1 MQYEVAAEERCKS
14 GGKVAASCARM
25 LRSSLKT
32 ISIALTLQTT
42 LPAQGAERVSPPDD
56 SALVRQTIL
65 RSRQTGSWV
74 IVIDKSERLL
84 TVYHSGQIDT
94 SLAAEFGRGR
104 RLGDK
109 ERAGDWKT
117 PEGEFRVCRR
127 NRNSQFYRALLL
139 NYPLFEDAERG
150 LNAGII
156 TRAQYDRIVS
166 AHQTGS
172 VPDQYTGLGGLI
184 EIHGFGGVGWD
195 WTRGC
200 IAVSDVGMD
209 YLLDRIQIGTKVI
222 ITD

>member
-1 MQYEVAAEERCKS
+1 MQYEVTGAERWKFN
-14 GGKVAASCARM
+14 GTVAASCARM
-25 LRSSLKT
+25 LRSSLSVV
-32 ISIALTLQTT
+32 SIALTLQTT
-42 LPAQGAERVSPPDD
+42 LPAQAAETVSPPDD
-56 SALVRQTIL
+56 SVIVRQAIL
-65 RSRQTGSWV
+65 RSQQTGSWM

-84 TVYHSGQIDT
+84 TVYHLGEIDT

-109 ERAGDWKT
+109 ERSGDWKT

-127 NRNSQFYRALLL
+127 NLNSQFYRALLL

-156 TRAQYDRIVS
+156 SRAQYDRIVQ

-200 IAVSDVGMD
+200 IAVSDAGMD
-209 YLLDRIQIGTKVI
+209 YLLERIQIGTKVI

>member
-1 MQYEVAAEERCKS
+1 MYYQDAGEARRRTNRT
-14 GGKVAASCARM
+14 VAASCARM
-25 LRSSLKT
+25 FRTSLRAF
-32 ISIALTLQTT
+32 SIALTLQTT
-42 LPAQGAERVSPPDD
+42 LPAQTAESVAPPND
-56 SALVRQTIL
+56 SAIVRQAIL
-65 RSRQTGSWV
+65 RSQQTGSWL
-74 IVIDKSERLL
+74 IVIDKSGCKL
-84 TVYHSGQIDT
+84 TVYHAGAIDT

-117 PEGEFRVCRR
+117 PEGEFKVCTR
-127 NRNSQFYRALLL
+127 NPNSRFYRALLL

-156 TRAQYDRIVS
+156 SRAQYDRIVA

-172 VPDQYTGLGGLI
+172 VPDQYTGLGGMI

-209 YLLDRIQIGTKVI
+209 YLWARIQIGTKVI